1 MPTFNEFRTNE
12 DLLADIREAKKNLD
26 LSLSKEESS
35 EIDKMIKQFQLNE
48 IENKKSLLLRVYEK
62 LFKKKLMKDKDNNG
76 FSTIRQYDPEYSY
89 KPELKV
95 SVTIE
100 RPIDFGD
107 EVDEWRKHLKHEHVL
122 TEEREAKRNENEK
135 NHNDLVQTYSSFIE
149 RQMMKT
155 Y

>member
-1 MPTFNEFRTNE
+1 MPTFNEFRINE
-12 DLLADIREAKKNLD
+12 DLLAEIREAKKNVD
-26 LSLSKEESS
+26 LTLTKEESN
-35 EIDKMIKQFQLNE
+35 EVDKLIKEFQLKE
-48 IENKKSLLLRVYEK
+48 IEKKKSLLLRVYEK
-62 LFKKKLMKDKDNNG
+62 LFGKKLMRDKDNNG
-76 FSTIRQYDPEYSY
+76 FLTIRQYDPEYSY

-107 EVDEWRKHLKHEHVL
+107 EIDEWRKQLKLESIL
-122 TEEREAKRNENEK
+122 SEERELEKVENEK
-135 NHNDLVQTYSSFIE
+135 THKKLILIYSSFIE